1 MDAKLTNHVLVY
13 DWNGNCV
20 CRFVTDKSLLSIGV
34 SEDNRKLVA
43 LGWEDDFYLYS
54 FDLSE
59 ANL

>member
-1 MDAKLTNHVLVY
+1 MLVY

-20 CRFVTDKSLLSIGV
+20 CRFVTDKSLLSIDV